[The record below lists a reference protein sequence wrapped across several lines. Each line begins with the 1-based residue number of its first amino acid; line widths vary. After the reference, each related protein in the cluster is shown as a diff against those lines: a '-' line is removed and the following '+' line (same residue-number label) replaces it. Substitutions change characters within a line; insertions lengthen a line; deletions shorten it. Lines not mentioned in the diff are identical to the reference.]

1 MVKIPK
7 RTQAYLFLLINV
19 IFWGA
24 ALPIVKVGLEF
35 TTPFRYLTYRYIL
48 AILFSLPILWHYFPH
63 IKNIWKSIKIITL
76 LELIG
81 TTLSLG
87 FLYVGL
93 NRTSA
98 IEAGLIA
105 TTTPIFI
112 TLFGI
117 WWLHEK
123 EERHEWVGLAIAFVG
138 TLLLTFLPPLLD
150 GKSMFGG
157 TFSGN
162 FLVFL
167 QNIATAVYFILA
179 KRWYKNIPKL
189 FVTAISFYVGF
200 ITFALCSLIEVGGSA
215 NTLLS
220 AVRVDLTHPSVW
232 LVAFYMAT
240 FGSILAL
247 SAYIKGQDMIEA
259 SEASLFSY
267 LQPLIYIPM
276 SFLLLR
282 ESVSWIQLSALG
294 VILFGVFVAEK
305 RFTFRRSSRSRN
317 RKF

>member
-1 MVKIPK
+1 MVKIRK
-7 RTQAYLFLLINV
+7 RTQAHLFLLINV

-24 ALPIVKVGLEF
+24 ALPIVKVGLEY

-48 AILFSLPILWHYFPH
+48 AILFSLPILWHYLPQ
-63 IKNIWKSIKIITL
+63 IKDTWRSIKIITL

-87 FLYVGL
+87 LLYMGL

-123 EERHEWVGLAIAFVG
+123 EERNEWIGLAIAFVG
-138 TLLLTFLPPLLD
+138 TLLLTFVPPLLD
-150 GKSMFGG
+150 GKNMFGG
-157 TFSGN
+157 SFSGN

-167 QNIATAVYFILA
+167 QNIATAVYFVLA

-189 FVTAISFYVGF
+189 FVTTVSFYVGF
-200 ITFALCSLIEVGGSA
+200 ITFALFSLGEAGGSVD
-215 NTLLS
+215 TLLRS
-220 AVRVDLTHPSVW
+220 VTADLTHPSVW

-267 LQPLIYIPM
+267 LQPIIYIPM
-276 SFLLLR
+276 SFMLLR
-282 ESVSWIQLSALG
+282 ESVSWIQLGALG
-294 VILFGVFVAEK
+294 VILCGVCIAE
-305 RFTFRRSSRSRN
+305 RRITLRHSNRSRSR
-317 RKF
+317 K